1 MKRVNNKIKCD
12 FCKKRVAKYNYQ
24 KIWVRYTITKDGDYT
39 NRKILEELDITDNL
53 HLCKKCAMEFE
64 YGNIYNL

>member
-1 MKRVNNKIKCD
+1 MKKTSNKIKCD
-12 FCKKRVAKYNYQ
+12 FCKKRDAKYNYQ

-39 NRKILEELDITDNL
+39 DRKILDELDITDNL
-53 HLCKKCAMEFE
+53 YLCKKCSMEFE